1 MMQNKQTGSFFNFNP
16 SSNYRIE
23 IKHHIIFWS
32 VYFLFNTIRWG
43 SYYHDYWYSLKANLL
58 GFPIHMTLCYFNIY
72 YLMPRLIYRKK
83 FILYTVCIILA
94 IYVMVLIKFYLTYF
108 LISTNVW
115 PEGPEETTTL
125 SFNYI
130 IQMMLGELYVV
141 SFVTAIKITAD
152 WLREHKRAADL
163 EKVQLETELR
173 FLRTQV
179 SPHFFFNTLNNIY
192 SLSIEQSK
200 KTPETILKLSE
211 LMRYLLY
218 ETKQRKQSLSK
229 EILCLQNYLD
239 LERIRY
245 GDSLKIKMNIS
256 GDIEGKKIPP
266 MLLLSFIENCFKH
279 GANKNIDG
287 VRIDMDFDVQG
298 DFLYF
303 KVANTM
309 PKECHREHSGD
320 QAGGIGIKN
329 VKKRLALGYKKHEYD
344 LNIYEKDNRFIV
356 ELKIKVG

>member
-1 MMQNKQTGSFFNFNP
+1 MIQQKQIGRFLNFN
-16 SSNYRIE
+16 SSTNYRIST
-23 IKHHIIFWS
+23 KHHIIFWL
-32 VYFLFNTIRWG
+32 VYFLFNTLRWG
-43 SYYHDYWYSLKANLL
+43 SYYHDYWYSLKTNII

-72 YLMPRLIYRKK
+72 FLMPKLIYRKK
-83 FILYTVCIILA
+83 FVLYTAGILLA
-94 IYVMVLIKFYLTYF
+94 IYLMVLLKFYLTYF

-125 SFNYI
+125 SLNYVV
-130 IQMMLGELYVV
+130 QMMLGELYVV
-141 SFVTAIKITAD
+141 SFVTAIKITAN
-152 WLREHKRAADL
+152 WLREHKRATDL

-192 SLSIEQSK
+192 SLSMEQSK
-200 KTPETILKLSE
+200 KTPETVLKLSE

-239 LERIRY
+239 LERMRY
-245 GDSLKIKMNIS
+245 GDSLNINMNIS

-279 GANKNIDG
+279 GANKNIDE
-287 VRIDMDFDVQG
+287 VKIDIDFNVEG

-303 KVANTM
+303 KVANTL
-309 PKECHREHSGD
+309 PKEEFRNHSEKP
-320 QAGGIGIKN
+320 AGGIGIKN
-329 VKKRLALGYKKHEYD
+329 VKKRLALGYKENEYD
-344 LNIYEKDNRFIV
+344 LDIYEKDNRYIV
-356 ELKIKVG
+356 ELRIKVS